1 VLAWCF
7 FQNTPYFAGRRSK
20 SPRLPDRQ
28 GRTIMYRGT
37 IGSIEVA
44 CLGQFSHVLYNPA
57 TSLERVRHSWRKPPS
72 HLQVNLQVS
81 VGKWKAVCKVD
92 HIIVILGNVRKR
104 ECEVPASRAGQYRNR
119 TV

>member
-1 VLAWCF
+1 
-7 FQNTPYFAGRRSK
+7 
-20 SPRLPDRQ
+20 
-28 GRTIMYRGT
+28 MYRGT

-119 TV
+119 TVWSTCKQGRAHASHWEGDQRARNWTGSYL